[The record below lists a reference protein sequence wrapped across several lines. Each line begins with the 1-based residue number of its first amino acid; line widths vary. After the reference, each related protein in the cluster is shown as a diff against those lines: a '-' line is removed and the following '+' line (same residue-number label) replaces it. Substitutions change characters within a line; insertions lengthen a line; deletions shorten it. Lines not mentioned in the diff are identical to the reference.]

1 MPTSTLMQKLRKDHA
16 KQMKKMKPGTRNS
29 ANIKPST
36 SRPVTA
42 TAAANRNLALAAAVA
57 KMKAVQKKF
66 NDDRNARTVKVIT
79 KK

>member
-1 MPTSTLMQKLRKDHA
+1 MPSTSTLMQKLRKDHA
-16 KQMKKMKPGTRNS
+16 KQVKKMKPGARDS

-42 TAAANRNLALAAAVA
+42 ATTNRNLALAAAVA

-79 KK
+79 RK

>member
-36 SRPVTA
+36 SRPVT

>member
-16 KQMKKMKPGTRNS
+16 KQMKKMKPGTRDS

-36 SRPVTA
+36 SRPVT

-66 NDDRNARTVKVIT
+66 NDDRNVRTVKMI